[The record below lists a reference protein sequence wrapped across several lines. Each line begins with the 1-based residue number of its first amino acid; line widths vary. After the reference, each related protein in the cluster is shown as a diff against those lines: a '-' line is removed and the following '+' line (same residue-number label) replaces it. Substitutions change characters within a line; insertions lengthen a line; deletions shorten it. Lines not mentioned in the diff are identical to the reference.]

1 MSETMSQGLLLSAI
15 GMGMVFAALAA
26 LWALIA
32 LIGRVGA
39 WSAARGAQKAV
50 QIAPVVTVSAG
61 TSIPSDEEMA
71 AISIALLLLHAEE
84 DTEAGLRWRLPP
96 LLTRWVAVGYGRQ
109 LQSWQPPRGRHH
121 RNG

>member
-32 LIGRVGA
+32 LMGRLGA
-39 WSAARGAQKAV
+39 WSAARSAQKAV
-50 QIAPVVTVSAG
+50 QIEPAVAISTVTP
-61 TSIPSDEEMA
+61 TPSDEEMA

-84 DTEAGLRWRLPP
+84 DSEAGLRWRLPP

-109 LQSWQPPRGRHH
+109 LQSWQPPRGRHFH
-121 RNG
+121 NG